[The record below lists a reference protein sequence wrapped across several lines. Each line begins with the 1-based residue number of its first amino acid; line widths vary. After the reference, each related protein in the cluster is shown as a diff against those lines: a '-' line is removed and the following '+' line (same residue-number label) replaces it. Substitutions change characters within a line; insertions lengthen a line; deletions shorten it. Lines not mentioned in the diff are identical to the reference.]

1 MNVVAY
7 ISKLIEAA
15 IAHRASDIHLEPMLE
30 GLRVRQRIDGLL
42 IQTDLIPSKDSAAIV
57 SRLKIMG
64 QLDIGERRLPQDG
77 SFVFQKAQKRYD
89 LRISTLPTR
98 FGEKIVLRLFPD
110 QSEQFSLPML
120 GMEKTDQLKL
130 IRWLKGHS
138 GLLIVTGPTGSGKT
152 TTLYAILQLLNKEN
166 VNIVTLEDPIELRLN
181 GINQVQI
188 HPKVGFTFAEGLRAI
203 LRQDPNVIMI
213 GEIRD
218 LETAEVALGAALT
231 GHLVLTTMH
240 TSDAAQ
246 AVMRLLQMHLDPHR
260 LAAALTGLIAQRL
273 IRLKCPNCFGQR
285 CLECQQTGFLGRTGV
300 FEVVEVTE
308 TFRQLISEKAA
319 VTTFRQYL
327 RREGVIPLAEAIHR
341 KIRQGLTSRAE
352 GERVMGIV

>member
-1 MNVVAY
+1 LNVIAY
-7 ISKLIEAA
+7 ISKLIETA
-15 IAHRASDIHLEPMLE
+15 IAHRASDIHLEPLLE

-42 IQTDLIPSKDSAAIV
+42 VQTDLISPKYSAAII

-64 QLDIGERRLPQDG
+64 QLDIGEKRLPQDG

-110 QSEQFSLPML
+110 LSEHLSLQML

-130 IRWLKGHS
+130 TRWLKGHS

-152 TTLYAILQLLNKEN
+152 TTIYAILQLLNKEN
-166 VNIVTLEDPIELRLN
+166 LNIVTLEDPIELQMN

-188 HPKVGFTFAEGLRAI
+188 HPKAGFTFAEGLRAI

-218 LETAEVALGAALT
+218 LETADVALRAALT
-231 GHLVLTTMH
+231 GHLVLTSMH
-240 TSDAAQ
+240 TSDTAQ
-246 AVMRLLQMHLDPHR
+246 AVMRLLQMNLEPNR
-260 LAAALTGLIAQRL
+260 LAAALKGLIAQRL
-273 IRLKCPNCFGQR
+273 IRLKCPSCYGQR
-285 CLECQQTGFLGRTGV
+285 CVKCQQTGFLGRTGV

-308 TFRQLISEKAA
+308 TFRQLISEKAT
-319 VTTFRQYL
+319 VTAFRQYL
-327 RREGVIPLAEAIHR
+327 RREGIIPLAEAIYR
-341 KIRQGLTSRAE
+341 KIRQGVTSKAE
-352 GERVMGIV
+352 GERVMGVV